1 MTNPSAPT
9 GGALPARRRLT
20 SLDGLRGI
28 AALVVVLHHTLL
40 TSAPLAMAYTA
51 NTDRVTGTWTR
62 ALAFSPLHLVWAGRE
77 AVYVFF
83 VLSGLVLTLPV
94 LGERARQ
101 WRTWAVYYPKRLV
114 RLYVPVWGALVL
126 TVVLVA
132 LRSGFDPITGASW
145 WLNRH
150 FVDLDA
156 QDLLDNALLTSTSW
170 INSPLWSLHWEVV
183 FSLVLPVVVLLAVV
197 LRRWSWVVAVV
208 ALGVAGWGGARD
220 DHALLYLP
228 MFVLGVLMALH
239 LDALLQGARQLTS
252 LAWWLLLPVVLAL
265 LSSTWWLT
273 DVLAPVLPL
282 VGAVL
287 VVLAF
292 MAWPADPVRRPA
304 GGAVARDGVLQP
316 LPRPRAR
323 RHPGGGAAARG
334 GGRGG
339 AARRRAAVPGRGRG
353 LPPARR
359 APVPPAGQ
367 PGRSC
372 GAAGGPAALGAR
384 DDHGLRPLSPARPR
398 GTAPRCARR

>member
-1 MTNPSAPT
+1 MPDSTAPP
-9 GGALPARRRLT
+9 GRRRLT
-20 SLDGLRGI
+20 SLDGLRGL

-40 TSAPLAMAYTA
+40 TSAPLALAYTA

-62 ALAFSPLHLVWAGRE
+62 LLAFSPLHLVWAGRE

-101 WRTWAVYYPKRLV
+101 WQTWAVYYPKRLV

-156 QDLLDNALLTSTSW
+156 RDLLDNALLTSTSW

-183 FSLVLPVVVLLAVV
+183 FSLVLPLVVLLAVA
-197 LRRWSWVVAVV
+197 LRRWSWLVAVV

-239 LDALLQGARQLTS
+239 LDALLRGARQLTS

-265 LSSTWWLT
+265 LSSSWWLT
-273 DVLAPVLPL
+273 DLLAPVLPL

-292 MAWPADPVRRPA
+292 MAWPAATRFGDLRAVQWLGTVSFSLYLVHEPVVILVAALLHGA
-304 GGAVARDGVLQP
+304 GVEVVLLVAVPLCLAVAAVFHRLVE
-316 LPRPRAR
+316 RPSHRLANR
-323 RHPGGGAAARG
+323 V
-334 GGRGG
+334 GRWVQH
-339 AARRRAAVPGRGRG
+339 AV
-353 LPPARR
+353 
-359 APVPPAGQ
+359 
-367 PGRSC
+367 
-372 GAAGGPAALGAR
+372 
-384 DDHGLRPLSPARPR
+384 RPR
-398 GTAPRCARR
+398 GERATTAA